1 MEPAELSPSS
11 LSRHFEGLLV
21 DLLEELP
28 AQVIER
34 EDAHAKEDSQV
45 AAHVADE
52 AVPVVGVV
60 LPLEL
65 VLR

>member
-1 MEPAELSPSS
+1 MGTELSPSS
-11 LSRHFEGLLV
+11 LCRHFGGLLV
-21 DLLEELP
+21 YLLEELP
-28 AQVIER
+28 TQVIER
-34 EDAHAKEDSQV
+34 EDAHAEEDSQV